1 MTERAEQA
9 RRRIDLAATPGGRRV
24 LFAALYLCEGAPIGF
39 LWWALPTVM
48 RSRGADSARIGSL
61 LGILV
66 LPWALKFLWAPLVDR
81 VQGPR
86 FTLRGWIASAQA
98 LMVLTLV
105 PLLFVD
111 PARHFDMLAVLLV
124 LHALFASTQDAAI
137 DALLIQTAPESEHGR
152 LTAWMQV
159 GMLTGRSLLGGGALL
174 VLDRLG
180 DRGLIGILLG
190 VLTLGILLATVYRA
204 PSRLAGRASG
214 DVPFLAALTRVLR
227 RRTTWIGLAFAA
239 TAGAGFEA
247 FGGFAGPLLTDA
259 ARGDTDVAGRF
270 FLLNA
275 VLASA
280 AGGLMAGALSDRVGP
295 RSTCAFAGVV
305 LAGCLGW
312 ALLAIG
318 HVGLVLP
325 STAVYLAIG
334 AFTTAS
340 YTLFLAHTDRALAA
354 TQFSAFM
361 AATNLCESWS
371 VSAAGHWLDDHGPRL
386 VLGVATLVGL
396 ASLAW
401 LIGLG
406 TTAAPNRKEG
416 ES

>member
-1 MTERAEQA
+1 
-9 RRRIDLAATPGGRRV
+9 
-24 LFAALYLCEGAPIGF
+24 
-39 LWWALPTVM
+39 M

-214 DVPFLAALTRVLR
+214 DVPFLVALTRVLR

-239 TAGAGFEA
+239 T